1 MTVTEAG
8 TRERLLAGAI
18 ALLEQ
23 GGEAAVRVETVAA
36 MAGVA
41 RPSLYHFFGDRD
53 GLIIA
58 AQAERYK
65 ESLFFNLE
73 FQTEATRNCKT
84 RDEFIDL
91 ISNALSYLTHPD
103 GEKRRQ
109 VRVEVLGSSVSRPRL
124 RALIAEADQHA
135 SRGLGALLRIAQDRG
150 WLTTTFDLDV
160 AATWWFGMM
169 NGRYLVEGES
179 SSTLV
184 RREWDSIATH
194 TVLAVLFGEI
204 KAIV

>member
-1 MTVTEAG
+1 MAVTEAG

-18 ALLEQ
+18 TLLEQ

-53 GLIIA
+53 GLIVA
-58 AQAERYK
+58 AQAERYR

-73 FQTEATRNCKT
+73 FQTEATTKCAT
-84 RDEFIDL
+84 RKDFIDL
-91 ISNALSYLTHPD
+91 IRNALGYLTNED

-109 VRVEVLGSSVSRPRL
+109 VRVEVLGSSVSRPHL
-124 RALIAEADQHA
+124 RALIAEADQQA
-135 SRGLGALLRIAQDRG
+135 ARGLGSLLRIAQGRG
-150 WLTTTFDLDV
+150 WLTTTYDLDV

-179 SSTLV
+179 NSTLV
-184 RREWDSIATH
+184 RREWDAIATH
-194 TVLAVLFGEI
+194 TALAVLFGEI
-204 KAIV
+204 KEIV

>member
-1 MTVTEAG
+1 VAVTEAG

-18 ALLEQ
+18 TLLEQ

-53 GLIIA
+53 GLIVA
-58 AQAERYK
+58 AQAERYR

-73 FQTEATRNCKT
+73 FQTEATTKCAT
-84 RDEFIDL
+84 RKDFIDL
-91 ISNALSYLTHPD
+91 IRNALGYLTNED

-109 VRVEVLGSSVSRPRL
+109 VRVEVLGSSVSRPHL
-124 RALIAEADQHA
+124 RALIAEADQQA
-135 SRGLGALLRIAQDRG
+135 ARGLGSLLRIAQGRG
-150 WLTTTFDLDV
+150 WLTTTYDLDV

-179 SSTLV
+179 NSTLV
-184 RREWDSIATH
+184 RREWDAIATH
-194 TVLAVLFGEI
+194 TALAVLFGEI
-204 KAIV
+204 KEIV

>member
-1 MTVTEAG
+1 MTITEAG

-18 ALLEQ
+18 TLLEQ

-58 AQAERYK
+58 AQAERYR

-73 FQTEATRNCKT
+73 FQTEATKKCTT
-84 RDEFIDL
+84 REEFIELVRHSLD
-91 ISNALSYLTHPD
+91 YLTNED
-103 GEKRRQ
+103 GEQRRR

-124 RALIAEADQHA
+124 RALISEADQQA
-135 SRGLGALLRIAQDRG
+135 SRGLGSLLRIAQGRG
-150 WLTTTFDLDV
+150 WLTTTYDLDV

-169 NGRYLVEGES
+169 NGRYLVEGENN
-179 SSTLV
+179 STLV
-184 RREWDSIATH
+184 RREWDAIATH
-194 TVLAVLFGEI
+194 TVLALLFGEM
-204 KAIV
+204 KEIV

>member
-1 MTVTEAG
+1 VTEAG

-84 RDEFIDL
+84 RDENLDH
-91 ISNALSYLTHPD
+91 LTHPD

-204 KAIV
+204 KEIV